1 MSGIGTGA
9 ILVAGVTAL
18 VGGMGALSAG
28 KQRKIAEE
36 KERRA
41 AARRMAIEANR
52 QEPINPYEDLT
63 NPYANIQIATRA
75 TEMQAEQADISLAS
89 SLDTL
94 RATGASA
101 GGATALARAA
111 AQSKRGVAA
120 NIEKQ
125 EQAIA
130 QLRAQGEMSTAQM
143 RARGEMF
150 KYNATQQREMEKL
163 DREASLESSY
173 NQQATAYQNQQNAA
187 WGQTAGAL
195 ATVGVGMG
203 QQGAFGK
210 GAQNFLTGAGADA
223 RQAWRDIKQDPNKLG
238 LYARTQGLDPTLMQT
253 RRGFIDNFN
262 PEAFNTFWNLP
273 GQSTGAYGSREGV
286 IS

>member
-1 MSGIGTGA
+1 
-9 ILVAGVTAL
+9 VTAL

-125 EQAIA
+125 EQTIA

-210 GAQNFLTGAGADA
+210 GAQNFLTGNSMGRGAFMNTWGSEERGADA
-223 RQAWRDIKQDPNKLG
+223 RQAWRDINKNPDMLTAYNKSNQVG
-238 LYARTQGLDPTLMQT
+238 MNRNKFNLWQSEYWANNLD
-253 RRGFIDNFN
+253 F
-262 PEAFNTFWNLP
+262 
-273 GQSTGAYGSREGV
+273 
-286 IS
+286 